1 MALPPETAH
10 GATIAALRLGASH
23 LFPKSPDEPLL
34 ACRVMG
40 LNFCSP
46 LGLAAGFDKNAQV
59 PDAILRLGFG
69 FVEVGT
75 LTPRPQGGNPRPRLF
90 RLRGD
95 RAIINRMGF
104 NNCGAT
110 RAARRLA
117 ARRAGKG
124 IVGINLGANKD
135 SNDRIA
141 DYALAAGALRGLGD
155 YYVINVSSPNTPGLR
170 ALQGSAALGEIISAV
185 RAALGEKLPGE
196 NSTPRPPLLVKV
208 SPDLTAGERR
218 VLATSLLDMDID
230 GLIVSNT
237 TLSRPESLGSKA
249 RDEEGGLSGAPLFD
263 LATESLSDFYRLTEG
278 KLPLIGVGG
287 ISSGEDAYARIRAGA
302 SLVQLYTAM
311 VYEGPGLVRRV
322 RRELVDCLKK
332 DGFKNVSEAVGA
344 AHRQVANHQ

>member
-10 GATIAALRLGASH
+10 GTTIAALRLGASH
-23 LFPKSPDEPLL
+23 LLPKSANESLL

-40 LNFCSP
+40 LEFSNP
-46 LGLAAGFDKNAQV
+46 LGLAAGFDKNAEV

-69 FVEVGT
+69 FAEVGT
-75 LTPRPQGGNPRPRLF
+75 LTPRPQEGNPRPRLF

-95 RAIINRMGF
+95 RAVINRMGF

-110 RAARRLA
+110 QAARRLA
-117 ARRAGKG
+117 ARRSRKG
-124 IVGINLGANKD
+124 VVGINLGANKD

-141 DYALAAGALRGLGD
+141 DYALAAQALRGLGD

-170 ALQGSAALGEIISAV
+170 TLQENTALREIISGV
-185 RAALGEKLPGE
+185 RAALAEKLASE
-196 NSTPRPPLLVKV
+196 NSAPHPPLLVKV
-208 SPDLTAGERR
+208 SPDMTADERR
-218 VLATSLLDMDID
+218 AMAASLLDMDID

-237 TLSRPESLGSKA
+237 TLSRPESLKGEA

-263 LATESLSDFYRLTEG
+263 LSTETLGDFYRLTEG

-287 ISSGEDAYARIRAGA
+287 ISSGEDAYAKIRAGA

-311 VYEGPGLVRRV
+311 VYEGPGLVRRI
-322 RRELVDCLKK
+322 RQELTDCLTK
-332 DGFKNVSEAVGA
+332 DGFENVSEAVGA
-344 AHRQVANHQ
+344 AHRQVAAHQ

>member
-23 LFPKSPDEPLL
+23 LLPKSANEPLL

-40 LNFCSP
+40 LDFSNP
-46 LGLAAGFDKNAQV
+46 LGLAAGFDKNAEV

-69 FVEVGT
+69 FAEVGT
-75 LTPRPQGGNPRPRLF
+75 LTPRPQGGNSRPRLF
-90 RLRGD
+90 RLRDD
-95 RAIINRMGF
+95 RAVINRMGF

-110 RAARRLA
+110 QAARRLA
-117 ARRAGKG
+117 ARRSRKG
-124 IVGINLGANKD
+124 VVGINLGANKD

-141 DYALAAGALRGLGD
+141 DYALAAQALRGLGD

-170 ALQGSAALGEIISAV
+170 TLQENTALREIISGV
-185 RAALGEKLPGE
+185 RAALAEKLASE
-196 NSTPRPPLLVKV
+196 NSTPHPPLLVKV
-208 SPDLTAGERR
+208 SPDMTADERR
-218 VLATSLLDMDID
+218 AMAANLLDMDID

-237 TLSRPESLGSKA
+237 TLSRPESLRGEA

-263 LATESLSDFYRLTEG
+263 LSTETLGDFYRLTEG

-287 ISSGEDAYARIRAGA
+287 ISSGEDAYAKIRAGA

-311 VYEGPGLVRRV
+311 VYEGPGLVRRI
-322 RRELVDCLKK
+322 RQELTDCLTK
-332 DGFKNVSEAVGA
+332 DGFENVSEAVGA
-344 AHRQVANHQ
+344 DHRQVAAHQ